1 MFMPYD
7 NTTNIHVYCK
17 HEITELWAMVGKYFE
32 NSPPSNSHE
41 LAKPR
46 DD

>member
-17 HEITELWAMVGKYFE
+17 REITELWAMVGKYFK
-32 NSPPSNSHE
+32 NSPPSSSQ
-41 LAKPR
+41 LAKTR